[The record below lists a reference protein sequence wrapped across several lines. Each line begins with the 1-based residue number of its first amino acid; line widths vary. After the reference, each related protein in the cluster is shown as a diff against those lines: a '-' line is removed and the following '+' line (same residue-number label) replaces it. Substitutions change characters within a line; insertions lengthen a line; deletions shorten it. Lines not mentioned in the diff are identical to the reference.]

1 MRAGT
6 VVLVLS
12 LLLGLQPIATDLYL
26 PALPSMTAAFGASM
40 PQAQLTL
47 TAMLLAFGLSQ
58 LVWGPMSDRFGRRP
72 VLLSGLVMYVLA
84 SVGCVFSGTFEQII
98 GWRTLQG
105 IAMGA
110 GVMGARAIVRDLYA
124 PAEGA
129 RIMSKSL
136 TGLGVLACLSS
147 PLGGLLTE
155 VGGWRTALAALAV
168 FGAATLAVLFWR
180 LEETLTHRNP
190 DALAPATLLGT
201 WGHILRHPTFWAFI
215 LLAGTSYSGLFT
227 FLAASSFVFI
237 QVFDLSRPLYGLL
250 MFSVALAFIVGTL
263 VCRWLLPRL
272 GVRRTVRLAGGCT
285 LLAGTLMGVLAL
297 AGVQHMAA
305 IVLPHYLFMLAHGV
319 HQPCSQ
325 SGCVSPFPQAAGA
338 ASAMSG
344 FLMMIAA
351 FGMGGWLGHSLAAV
365 GEGQGSVLPLTN
377 GMWFWSVC
385 ICLTAWTLVQRH
397 GEAHAA
403 PERVAAAGPAHPAP

>member
-1 MRAGT
+1 MSSPATEASPPHPPMRAGT

-155 VGGWRTALAALAV
+155 VGGWRTALAA
-168 FGAATLAVLFWR
+168 
-180 LEETLTHRNP
+180 
-190 DALAPATLLGT
+190 
-201 WGHILRHPTFWAFI
+201 
-215 LLAGTSYSGLFT
+215 
-227 FLAASSFVFI
+227 
-237 QVFDLSRPLYGLL
+237 
-250 MFSVALAFIVGTL
+250 
-263 VCRWLLPRL
+263 
-272 GVRRTVRLAGGCT
+272 
-285 LLAGTLMGVLAL
+285 
-297 AGVQHMAA
+297 
-305 IVLPHYLFMLAHGV
+305 
-319 HQPCSQ
+319 
-325 SGCVSPFPQAAGA
+325 
-338 ASAMSG
+338 
-344 FLMMIAA
+344 
-351 FGMGGWLGHSLAAV
+351 
-365 GEGQGSVLPLTN
+365 
-377 GMWFWSVC
+377 
-385 ICLTAWTLVQRH
+385 
-397 GEAHAA
+397 
-403 PERVAAAGPAHPAP
+403 